1 MADSQKDDEAQWRA
15 KLSPEE
21 YRICRE
27 KGTERPFT
35 GEYCHEM
42 ADGTYVCK
50 CCGHPLFDAA
60 SKYDAGCGW
69 PSFYQGLSEGDIAEH
84 PDVSH
89 GMIRTEI
96 TCAHCGC
103 HLGHVF
109 EDGPAPTGLRYCVNS
124 ASLAL
129 KKKV

>member
-42 ADGTYVCK
+42 AEGTYACK

-69 PSFYQGLSEGDIAEH
+69 PSFYQGLSEGGIAEH

-124 ASLAL
+124 ASLTL